1 MTTVA
6 SGLDNPRGLAFA
18 PDGTHY
24 AAVPLQRAGLVL
36 VAARGGPDGPGR
48 TSAADGAIPPPF
60 HASEVDR
67 LGQLVNAAVVVLGEH
82 LGETKRA
89 AEAA

>member
-1 MTTVA
+1 M
-6 SGLDNPRGLAFA
+6 
-18 PDGTHY
+18 
-24 AAVPLQRAGLVL
+24 AVPLQKAGLVL

-67 LGQLVNAAVVVLGEH
+67 LGQLVNAAVAGAGRQDRTRWGL
-82 LGETKRA
+82 A